1 MRNNPSICV
10 VGGAGHVGFPLSLA
24 FTSVGQSVLIYDI
37 NQKTLEKIKQG
48 IVPFLEEGAETLLKN
63 ALSKK
68 LLYLTSEPKKI
79 AGVKNVII
87 TIGTPVDEFHNPTLK
102 LIREC
107 IDELIPVLSNNQ
119 LLILRSTV
127 YPGVTNWLSNYLH
140 GNDINSDIAF
150 CPERVVQG
158 YGIEEI
164 KSLPQIVSGITKDA
178 EDKAVEL
185 FEMIAPSIVRLSPME
200 AELAKLFSNA
210 YRYIQFAA
218 ANQFYNIATEAGV
231 DYHRLLNGMKT
242 DYPRLKDLPGP
253 GFAAGP
259 CLHKDT
265 MQLSSFYQNKF
276 SVGQSAMLVN
286 EGLPLF
292 LVEQLE
298 RKYNLPELTVGL
310 LGMSFKARSDDPR
323 SSLSYKL
330 KKVLN
335 YRSMKVLTTDPYVKT
350 DPDLLSLEEV
360 LSKSDILILCTPH
373 PEYKLIHIEG
383 KEIVDVWGYI
393 S

>member
-1 MRNNPSICV
+1 MNNKPSICV
-10 VGGAGHVGFPLSLA
+10 VGGAGHVGLPLSLA

-37 NQKTLEKIKQG
+37 NKNTLEKISQG
-48 IVPFLEEGAETLLKN
+48 IVPFFEEGAEVLLKN
-63 ALSKK
+63 ALSKD
-68 LLYLTSEPKKI
+68 LLNLTSEPQKI
-79 AGVKNVII
+79 AGVKNIII

-102 LIREC
+102 LIKEC
-107 IDELIPVLSNNQ
+107 IDDLIPVLSAYQ
-119 LLILRSTV
+119 LLVLRSTV
-127 YPGVTNWLSNYLH
+127 YPGVTSWLSKYLREKE
-140 GNDINSDIAF
+140 INCDVAY

-158 YGIEEI
+158 LGIEEI
-164 KSLPQIVSGITKDA
+164 KSLPQIVSGVTKDA
-178 EDKAVEL
+178 EDIAAEL
-185 FEMIAPSIVRLSPME
+185 FEMVAPTIVRLAIME

-265 MQLSSFYQNKF
+265 MQLASFYQNKF
-276 SVGQSAMLVN
+276 SVGHSAMLVN

-298 RKYNLPELTVGL
+298 RNYKLQELTIGL
-310 LGMSFKARSDDPR
+310 LGMSFKAGSDDPR

-330 KKVLN
+330 KKVLK
-335 YRSMKVLTTDPYVKT
+335 YRSKKVLTTDPYVKI
-350 DPDLLSLEEV
+350 DPDLFSLEEV
-360 LSKSDILILCTPH
+360 LNQSDILILCTPH
-373 PEYKLIHIEG
+373 PEYKTIHFEG